1 MSKITWRKASRGALL
16 KQKIHRSANP
26 ESNALKFVLAV
37 KYFIARKKFS
47 TAFKPYD
54 IKDVLEQYAAGHTDM
69 LSRVKQMDSKMD
81 TIQAIVNSN
90 FKSLQ
95 DSKLVT
101 LTRISRV
108 EDLLKDS
115 QIRFNALME
124 IQNRNKFLINST
136 LKEIL
141 NSNYRRNEFKDL
153 LASDKGSN
161 GRRVSF

>member
-1 MSKITWRKASRGALL
+1 LP

-26 ESNALKFVLAV
+26 ESNALKFVLTV

-47 TAFKPYD
+47 AAFKPYD
-54 IKDVLEQYAAGHTDM
+54 IKDVLEQYAAGHIDM
-69 LSRVKQMDSKMD
+69 LSRVKQMESRMD
-81 TIQAIVNSN
+81 TLQAVVSSN

-95 DSKLVT
+95 DSKFVL
-101 LTRISRV
+101 LTRMSKV

-124 IQNRNKFLINST
+124 MQNRSKFVIYST

-153 LASDKGSN
+153 FASNKISN
-161 GRRVSF
+161 GRRMSF

>member
-1 MSKITWRKASRGALL
+1 
-16 KQKIHRSANP
+16 
-26 ESNALKFVLAV
+26 
-37 KYFIARKKFS
+37 
-47 TAFKPYD
+47 
-54 IKDVLEQYAAGHTDM
+54 
-69 LSRVKQMDSKMD
+69 MDSKMD